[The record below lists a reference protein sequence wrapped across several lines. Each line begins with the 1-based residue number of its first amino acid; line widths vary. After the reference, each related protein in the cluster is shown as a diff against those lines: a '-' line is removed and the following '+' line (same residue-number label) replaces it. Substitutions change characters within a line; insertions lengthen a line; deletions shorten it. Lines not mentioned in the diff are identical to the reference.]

1 MVSFIYK
8 ANLPWIIQFQEQG
21 TKKKELQQKTCKW
34 KNPPQTEKKPTLQL
48 NKKKKHQRIACDR
61 VKGDTMKN

>member
-21 TKKKELQQKTCKW
+21 TKKKELQQKKCKW
-34 KNPPQTEKKPTLQL
+34 KNPPQTEKKTLQL
-48 NKKKKHQRIACDR
+48 NNKKKNTKE
-61 VKGDTMKN
+61 

>member
-21 TKKKELQQKTCKW
+21 TKKGTATK
-34 KNPPQTEKKPTLQL
+34 KN
-48 NKKKKHQRIACDR
+48 
-61 VKGDTMKN
+61 VS